1 MKKQPVTLAI
11 PKPCHEDWQ
20 KMTPAEQGRFCASCQ
35 KTVMDFTGKTDREVA
50 KFFEHGS
57 ANTCGRFRHDQ
68 LQRPLHAVQPTGFG
82 SRLRALGIV
91 VPGLL
96 LSGWVQA
103 QNNRQ
108 LMGKVACPRP
118 ITANVRPMMGDVA
131 VVPPPPQTIKGDT
144 VVVENMP
151 RTITGKVTDAETG
164 EALFWATVRIKG
176 TNTEANTDFDGNYTL
191 QVPDNIASPVLEFNY
206 TGYRVQESIVAPGQL
221 TLNQTLQGGIDI
233 GLVGAVVIVK
243 KDQTLYNILLHKFRR
258 IRQNLQ
264 AKIVERGAERAV
276 AKQEAKSAATVPEP
290 VQPASPTPH
299 EALALEVFP
308 NPFYSSLSLRFNSP
322 VTERLTIRLVDMQG
336 QMLFSHQYEAIK
348 GTQVLT
354 LEPSAINLPN
364 GQYLLEVSNGKALR
378 FAGMVVK
385 GGA

>member
-20 KMTPAEQGRFCASCQ
+20 KMTAAEQGRFCASCQ

-50 KFFEHGS
+50 KFFEQGS

-96 LSGWVQA
+96 LSGWAQA
-103 QNNRQ
+103 QNDRQ

-118 ITANVRPMMGDVA
+118 TTANVRPMMGDVA
-131 VVPPPPQTIKGDT
+131 VVPPPPQTIKGDI
-144 VVVENMP
+144 VVVEDMP

-164 EALFWATVRIKG
+164 EALIGATVLVKG
-176 TNTEANTDFDGNYTL
+176 YNIGAITDYDGNYSLLLPNT
-191 QVPDNIASPVLEFNY
+191 IEAPVLEFNY
-206 TGYRVQESIVAPGQL
+206 VGIAPQEATVAPGQL
-221 TLNQTLQGGIDI
+221 TVNQAMLFLQTVT
-233 GLVGAVVIVK
+233 VGEIVVIQ

-264 AKIVERGAERAV
+264 AKIVERRAERAV
-276 AKQEAKSAATVPEP
+276 AKQEA
-290 VQPASPTPH
+290 
-299 EALALEVFP
+299 
-308 NPFYSSLSLRFNSP
+308 
-322 VTERLTIRLVDMQG
+322 
-336 QMLFSHQYEAIK
+336 
-348 GTQVLT
+348 
-354 LEPSAINLPN
+354 
-364 GQYLLEVSNGKALR
+364 
-378 FAGMVVK
+378 
-385 GGA
+385 